1 MSTLTVQNIQGSS
14 SSSNTISV
22 ASGHKISGA
31 AGSIVAPGQVIQTV
45 STSNETTY
53 STTSGTFVQLGE
65 TLSITPKF
73 ATSKIYV
80 QCYFSA
86 RHTGGDYAF
95 AVGIGRGTAN
105 NNLTLQKKF
114 TRHASF
120 RSGTDNISQS
130 QMTVAMLD
138 SPNTTSARHYGLM
151 FHIHSGQGGT
161 TQLTPNTGNVDG
173 NDSFF
178 LMLQEI
184 AQ

>member
-1 MSTLTVQNIQGSS
+1 MAGTLSVQKIQGLASS
-14 SSSNTISV
+14 ATPTVVEI
-22 ASGHKISGA
+22 ASGHTLHQ
-31 AGSIVAPGQVIQTV
+31 AGTVLQTV

-53 STTSGTFVQLGE
+53 STTSSTFVQLGE

-80 QCYFSA
+80 QCYFAA
-86 RHTGGDYAF
+86 RHSGGDYAF
-95 AVGIGRGTAN
+95 AVGLGRGTAN
-105 NNLTLQKKF
+105 NNLALQKKF

-120 RSGTDNISQS
+120 RSGSDNISQS
-130 QMTVAMLD
+130 HMTVAMLD

-151 FHIHSGQGGT
+151 FHIHSSQGGT
-161 TQLTPNTGNVDG
+161 TTLTPNTGNGNG
-173 NDSFF
+173 NDGFF

>member
-1 MSTLTVQNIQGSS
+1 MAGTLSVQKIQGLATSA
-14 SSSNTISV
+14 TPTVVEI
-22 ASGHKISGA
+22 ASGHTLHQSGT
-31 AGSIVAPGQVIQTV
+31 VLQTV

-80 QCYFSA
+80 QCYFVA
-86 RHTGGDYAF
+86 RHQGGDYGC
-95 AVGIGRGTAN
+95 GIGLGRGTTN
-105 NNLTLQKKF
+105 SNLALQKKF
-114 TRHASF
+114 TRHASY
-120 RSGTDNISQS
+120 RSGSDNISQS

-151 FHIHSGQGGT
+151 FHIHAGQGGT
-161 TQLTPNTGNVDG
+161 TYLSPNVGNSDG
-173 NDSFF
+173 NDSFY

>member
-1 MSTLTVQNIQGSS
+1 MTGTLSVQKIQGLASS
-14 SSSNTISV
+14 ATPTVVEI
-22 ASGHKISGA
+22 ASGHTLHQ
-31 AGSIVAPGQVIQTV
+31 AGTVLQTV
-45 STSNETTY
+45 STSNQTTY

-80 QCYFSA
+80 QCYFVG

-95 AVGIGRGTAN
+95 ACGIGRGTTN
-105 NNLTLQKKF
+105 SNLTIQKEF
-114 TRHASF
+114 TRHASY
-120 RSGTDNISQS
+120 RSGSDNITQS
-130 QMTVAMLD
+130 HMTVAMLD

-151 FHIHSGQGGT
+151 FHIHSSQGGT
-161 TQLTPNTGNVDG
+161 TQLTPNTGNSDG
-173 NDSFF
+173 DDSFF

>member
-1 MSTLTVQNIQGSS
+1 MTGQINVNKIAARTGT
-14 SSSNTISV
+14 TINV
-22 ASGHKISGA
+22 ASGHTFHQAGA
-31 AGSIVAPGQVIQTV
+31 VLQTI
-45 STSNETTY
+45 STSNETNY

-151 FHIHSGQGGT
+151 FHIHSGQGGA

>member
-1 MSTLTVQNIQGSS
+1 MAGTLSVQKIQGLATSA
-14 SSSNTISV
+14 TPTVVEI
-22 ASGHKISGA
+22 ASGHTLHQ
-31 AGSIVAPGQVIQTV
+31 AGTVLQTV

-53 STTSGTFVQLGE
+53 STTSSTFVQLGE

-80 QCYFSA
+80 QCYFVA

-105 NNLTLQKKF
+105 NNLALQKKF

-120 RSGTDNISQS
+120 RSGSDNISQS
-130 QMTVAMLD
+130 HMTVAMLD

-151 FHIHSGQGGT
+151 FHIHSSQGGT
-161 TQLTPNTGNVDG
+161 TTLTPNTGNGNG
-173 NDSFF
+173 NDGFF